1 MKKIASHIID
11 SPRRDLEWRLI
22 LAKKLSDRGVS
33 SFLGSA
39 HKVRKSYAKTGG
51 VLVGRLGGTSGR
63 SKFDKIFLEEINN
76 SQGRIF
82 YFHDEGGAFKV
93 NDYERETKLAYPSEL
108 FEKKAIHKVYFW
120 GQAQYDLFEGSS
132 WIDKGKILGCPRFD
146 IYAQDYSKAD
156 IKDTTKSYILIN
168 SRFSNVNTVPDDP
181 TALSKRMYEIRCE
194 GGESERRSREEII
207 SSMYKR
213 WKVSAKDFVEFTEMV
228 ANICLCFPELRFKFR
243 PHPAEN
249 EDWYVKNFENLDNL
263 TVEKEGDVHRVM
275 RDAMLVIHSECTTGL
290 EAELLGKPHINFVPF
305 PCDEGEGV
313 VGLRSIGMKAS
324 KTADVKRHL
333 SEYITNSNRI
343 DPDYSVIEQYIHN
356 ISCLGDATTVLAEDI
371 FDFYNELEPVR
382 RNFGISK
389 DYLYLSLKD
398 VLRDQYRSFSRSKG
412 AIGKFVW
419 PDRHE
424 IIKLW
429 CSLGGRKDQIN
440 VGRDSVFVRAEKL

>member
-22 LAKKLSDRGVS
+22 LAKKLSERGVA

-39 HKVRKSYAKTGG
+39 HKVRRSYAKTGG

-63 SKFDKIFLEEINN
+63 SKFDKMFLEEIARAK
-76 SQGRIF
+76 GKVF

-93 NDYERETKLAYPSEL
+93 NDYERETKLAYPEEL

-120 GQAQYDLFEGSS
+120 GQAQYDLFKDCT
-132 WIDKGKILGCPRFD
+132 WIDKGRILGCPRFD
-146 IYAQDYSKAD
+146 IYAQAYDKPD
-156 IKDTTKSYILIN
+156 NKDVMSSYVLIN

-181 TALSKRMYEIRCE
+181 TALSRRMFEIRCE
-194 GGESERRSREEII
+194 GGESERRTREEII

-213 WKVSAKDFVEFTEMV
+213 WAVSAKDFIEFVDMV
-228 ANICLCFPELRFKFR
+228 ANTCLSFPDIQFKFR

-249 EDWYVKNFENLDNL
+249 EEWYIKNFENLDNL
-263 TVEKEGDVHRVM
+263 IVEKQGDVHRVM
-275 RDAMLVIHSECTTGL
+275 RDASLVIHSECTTGL

-305 PCDEGEGV
+305 PEEEGEGV
-313 VGLRSIGMKAS
+313 VGLRSIGMKAAT
-324 KTADVKRHL
+324 KEDVKQNLIEFFENSHL
-333 SEYITNSNRI
+333 TDSDNSI
-343 DPDYSVIEQYIHN
+343 IKKYIHN
-356 ISCLGDATTVLAEDI
+356 ISSLGEATTELAQDI
-371 FDFYNELEPVR
+371 SEFFEEIQPHRTKLGLNR
-382 RNFGISK
+382 
-389 DYLYLSLKD
+389 DYLYLAAKD
-398 VLRDQYRSFSRSKG
+398 VLRDKYHNFNRSRG

-440 VGRDSVFVRAEKL
+440 VKRTSVFIRPEKS